1 MKGRAAYWKIFAS
14 LLPVLLLMG
23 LIFWFSAQP
32 AAESQAQSG
41 QVLRVVEA
49 LLAPFLDRLSRA
61 DRLRALDVLTFL
73 IRKVGHF
80 TEYTLLGAT
89 LWVHLRQ
96 VSRVMVLKWAALWS
110 WLAGTLYAATD
121 EWHQL
126 FVPGRDGRIWDVLL
140 DSAGV
145 LTGVLLTR
153 VLVTWGSKGRSKRK

>member
-1 MKGRAAYWKIFAS
+1 MKERAAYWKIFAS
-14 LLPVLLLMG
+14 LLLVLLLMG

-49 LLAPFLDRLSRA
+49 LLAPFLDRLPHT
-61 DRLRALDVLTFL
+61 DRLQVLDVLTFL
-73 IRKVGHF
+73 IRKAGHF
-80 TEYTLLGAT
+80 TEYTLLGAA

-96 VSRVMVLKWAALWS
+96 VRRVTALKWAALWS

-145 LTGVLLTR
+145 LTGVLLAR
-153 VLVTWGSKGRSKRK
+153 ALVTWGSKGRNERK

>member
-1 MKGRAAYWKIFAS
+1 MKERAAYWRIFAS
-14 LLPVLLLMG
+14 LLVVLLLMG

-32 AAESQAQSG
+32 APESQAQSG

-49 LLAPFLDRLSRA
+49 LLAPFLDRLPHG
-61 DRLRALDVLTFL
+61 DRLRALDVLTLL
-73 IRKVGHF
+73 IRKAGHF
-80 TEYTLLGAT
+80 TEYTLLGAA

-96 VSRVMVLKWAALWS
+96 VSRVTALKWAALWS

-121 EWHQL
+121 EWHQV

-145 LTGVLLTR
+145 LTGVLLAMA
-153 VLVTWGSKGRSKRK
+153 LVTWGSKRRNKRK